1 MRCSIGRARHRSES
15 MQARLIESREIA
27 PDVRHFGFEAMG
39 VDRLEFVPGQ
49 FTSFTEMIGGKEIT
63 RAYSLASAPSGSNR
77 FELCLNRVEAGHL
90 SPRLFDMQPGD
101 RIQMLQP
108 LGMFVLRQPPR
119 NSILI
124 ATGTGIAPFRS
135 MLQAHLKASS
145 PAFTLLFGVRYES
158 HLLYRQEFEEMA
170 SAHTNFRFWPTLTRP
185 ESGWT
190 GRQGRVQAH
199 LAEAVSLLSDRRDV
213 DFYLCGLKEMVDE
226 VRGLLKG
233 QGFDRKQIFYEK
245 YD

>member
-1 MRCSIGRARHRSES
+1 MEAK
-15 MQARLIESREIA
+15 LIDYREIA
-27 PDVRHFGFEAMG
+27 PGVRHFGFEALG
-39 VDRLEFVPGQ
+39 VERLEFVPGQ
-49 FTSFTEMIGGKEIT
+49 FTSFTAMIEGKEIT

-101 RIQMLQP
+101 RIEMRQP

-119 NSILI
+119 DSILI

-135 MLQAHLKASS
+135 ILQTHLNAAS
-145 PAFTLLFGVRYES
+145 PGFTLLFGVRYES
-158 HLLYRQEFEEMA
+158 HLLYRQEFEEMGRN
-170 SAHTNFRFWPTLTRP
+170 HPNFRFWPTLTRP

-199 LAEAVSLLSDRRDV
+199 LAEAIGDRRDV

-226 VRGLLKG
+226 VRGLLKS

>member
-1 MRCSIGRARHRSES
+1 

-27 PDVRHFGFEAMG
+27 PGVRHFGFEAMG

-49 FTSFTEMIGGKEIT
+49 FTSFTEMIEGKEIT

-77 FELCLNRVEAGHL
+77 FELCLNRVEPGHL
-90 SPRLFDMQPGD
+90 SPRLFDMNPGD
-101 RIQMLQP
+101 RIEMRQP
-108 LGMFVLRQPPR
+108 LGTFVMRQQAPR
-119 NSILI
+119 DSIFI

-135 MLQAHLKASS
+135 MLQAYLKASS

-158 HLLYRQEFEEMA
+158 HLLYREELEEMA
-170 SAHTNFRFWPTLTRP
+170 RTHANFRFWPALTRP
-185 ESGWT
+185 DASWK
-190 GRQGRVQAH
+190 GREGRVQTH
-199 LAEAVSLLSDRRDV
+199 LAEAIGERRDV